1 MEFTVRFN
9 KETLK
14 GFFVGIV
21 LSSVVWSP
29 IYYFGSKQNGQPSAQ
44 PQPTQQAAANEPQAA
59 APTAAPAKVDFN
71 ITDADHLRGS
81 KDAPVVLVE
90 FSDFQCPYCSRHHDT
105 MKQIK
110 DAYGD
115 QVAWVWKQ
123 FPLTGLHP
131 FAQKAAEASE
141 CASEQGKFWEYAD
154 KLMENQANLSTDLFG
169 KLASELK
176 LDTAKFNTCLS
187 SDKYLAKVQADET
200 EGTTKGVEGT
210 PATFVNGEL
219 ISGAI
224 PFDSFKSVID
234 QALGAK

>member
-1 MEFTVRFN
+1 MEFTVRFS

-14 GFFVGIV
+14 GFFIGIV

-29 IYYFGSKQNGQPSAQ
+29 IYYFSSKPSEQNNQP
-44 PQPTQQAAANEPQAA
+44 QQAAANQPQAA
-59 APTAAPAKVDFN
+59 APTAAPAKAEFN
-71 ITDADHLRGS
+71 LTDADHLRGP
-81 KDAPVVLVE
+81 KNAPVTLVE
-90 FSDFQCPYCSRHHDT
+90 FSDFQCPYCGRHHET

-154 KLMENQANLSTDLFG
+154 KLFENQTSFNNDLFV
-169 KLASELK
+169 KLAGDLK
-176 LDTAKFNTCLS
+176 LDAAKFKSCLD
-187 SDKYLAKVQADET
+187 SDKYLSKVQADES
-200 EGTTKGVEGT
+200 EGASKGVEGT

-224 PFDSFKSVID
+224 PFESFKTIID
-234 QALGAK
+234 EALKNVK